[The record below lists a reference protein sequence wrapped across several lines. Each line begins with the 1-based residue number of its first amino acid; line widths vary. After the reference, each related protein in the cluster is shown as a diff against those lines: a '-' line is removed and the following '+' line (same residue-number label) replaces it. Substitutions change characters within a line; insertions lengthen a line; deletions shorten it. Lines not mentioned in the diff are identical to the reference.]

1 MSRPGPEQS
10 GPPICM
16 CDNWRIVQ
24 ARELDIGLWTGTTTL
39 VFQGYGL
46 PWLTDAD
53 NDPGGA
59 GPHEG
64 GESEEDIDSST
75 EYEDA
80 SSPRSR
86 SRSRTR
92 SSSHGRA
99 GAERD
104 GEGKGPGTSGESE
117 TLLHPEAVDYLNTIK
132 GLDQP
137 TKQGWERVLDAGDAL
152 LCAAGGVQEA
162 AQWLWDARATHGLA
176 NLRGVEDPCLDKIL
190 HPDLLAY
197 LRHVKRHGMEAR
209 HVGPRERAMAGL
221 HPNAKRNLEQVYAQ
235 IWKDVK
241 KHRVLVA
248 SQDHP
253 KLGNTMASPFEA
265 VPKLLP
271 DRSVSNEVRVV
282 HDQRSVNQGT
292 HKDFHP
298 PALQPTHDQI
308 ARRVLFL
315 KHRYPRRT
323 SLGLSACSGWH
334 PRTWS
339 SSRGTYLGRMQ
350 QCRMRRATAERYVDA
365 RSLCSTSCPLLGSRA
380 LRGNGPRGEE
390 PRRNSTERI
399 DLDYLAETEHW
410 ALTAR
415 SWSTMQCWLNHSWA

>member
-1 MSRPGPEQS
+1 MNRAEFGQARREPGTWTGADRLTCLWDPQGRLLLFCPMSGSREMDSLWEPLLPAGGTSLDLLASRRASPVTVVEPDEWQVDRASGTVTVTHRQPRRSLFMPGLLGDNFPGVAYRNERLTRAWPVSRPGPEQS
-10 GPPICM
+10 GPPICL

-46 PWLTDAD
+46 PWLMDAD

-59 GPHEG
+59 GPHED
-64 GESEEDIDSST
+64 GESEEDIDDST

-80 SSPRSR
+80 SLPRSR

-92 SSSHGRA
+92 TPSHGRA
-99 GAERD
+99 GADRG

-117 TLLHPEAVDYLNTIK
+117 TVLHPEAIDYLNTIN

-152 LCAAGGVQEA
+152 LGAAGGVQEA

-209 HVGPRERAMAGL
+209 HVGPRERATAGL

-241 KHRVLVA
+241 KHRVLLQA
-248 SQDHP
+248 RIIPNWATLWLPLSKLSQ
-253 KLGNTMASPFEA
+253 NFYQTA
-265 VPKLLP
+265 
-271 DRSVSNEVRVV
+271 
-282 HDQRSVNQGT
+282 
-292 HKDFHP
+292 
-298 PALQPTHDQI
+298 
-308 ARRVLFL
+308 
-315 KHRYPRRT
+315 
-323 SLGLSACSGWH
+323 
-334 PRTWS
+334 
-339 SSRGTYLGRMQ
+339 
-350 QCRMRRATAERYVDA
+350 QCRTR
-365 RSLCSTSCPLLGSRA
+365 
-380 LRGNGPRGEE
+380 
-390 PRRNSTERI
+390 
-399 DLDYLAETEHW
+399 
-410 ALTAR
+410 
-415 SWSTMQCWLNHSWA
+415 